1 MGGGAARR
9 EWRLSGP
16 PMTSTDSP
24 ARAGASGERLNTRAA
39 GVVALAVLCSRI
51 LGLVRLQ
58 VFAALF
64 GAGRLMDVFFIAFR
78 IPNLLRDMVGEG
90 ALSTAFVTTFSKTA
104 ARDGDASAWQLA
116 NKVVTLTA
124 VVVSALVLLGIVLAP
139 WLVALLGWGFGP
151 AKAALTVELTR
162 IMYPF
167 ILIVSLAALVMGM
180 LNARNVFGVPALAST
195 FFNLGLILTGAGLGW
210 WLDPH
215 FGPKATVALAVGVLV
230 GGLLQLGVQIPS
242 LRRFGYRYRPDF
254 RWRDPGVRAMLLIM
268 GPSVIAASTVQ
279 VNVVVNSA
287 FASMLGNGPIS
298 WLGYAFRLMQFPI
311 GMFGVALGTVSL
323 PMLSRLAVAGEHDRF
338 RSELARGLRMVF
350 FMTIPAAIGL
360 MVLAGPIVS
369 VLYQH
374 GRFNPYDARQTAAAL
389 RFYSLGLCGYAA
401 LKVLVNAFYAVDR
414 RRTPMVVSLIAMGL
428 NLLLCWF
435 TTQIMHWGV
444 RGLALSV
451 AAVATANFLVLYAL
465 MRRHLGRL
473 ASGEMFSMLARL
485 GVACAALALICWGGL
500 HWPLAHWQ
508 TGPFWPKL
516 AALTLVIV
524 VGAGAFFVC
533 ALALG
538 IAEMHDTAQIVK
550 RKLRVA

>member
-1 MGGGAARR
+1 M
-9 EWRLSGP
+9 
-16 PMTSTDSP
+16 
-24 ARAGASGERLNTRAA
+24 ASSEQAVTKGTHGEKLNTRAA
-39 GVVALAVLCSRI
+39 GVIALAVLMSRI
-51 LGLVRLQ
+51 LGMVRLQ

-90 ALSTAFVTTFSKTA
+90 ALSTAFVTTFSKTV
-104 ARDGDASAWQLA
+104 AREGDQSAWRLA

-124 VVVSALVLLGIVLAP
+124 VMVSALVVLGIAVAP
-139 WLVALLGWGFGP
+139 WLVALLGWGFDP

-195 FFNLGLILTGAGLGW
+195 FFNLGFIITGAGLGW

-215 FGPKATVALAVGVLV
+215 FGPKAVLGLAIGVLV

-242 LRRFGYRYRPDF
+242 LLRFGYRYRPDF
-254 RWRDPGVRAMLLIM
+254 RWRDPGVKAMLLIM

-287 FASMLGNGPIS
+287 FASTLGNGPIS

-323 PMLSRLAVAGEHDRF
+323 PMLSRLAVAGDAERL

-350 FMTIPAAIGL
+350 FLTVPAAIGL
-360 MVLAGPIVS
+360 IVLAGPIVS

-374 GRFNPYDARQTAAAL
+374 GRFTAYEAHQTAGAL

-414 RRTPMVVSLIAMGL
+414 RRTPMVVSLSAMGL
-428 NLLLCWF
+428 NLLLCWL
-435 TTQIMHWGV
+435 TTQQWHWGA
-444 RGLALSV
+444 RGLAFST
-451 AAVATANFLVLYAL
+451 AAVATVNFLVLYGL

-473 ASGEMFSMLARL
+473 DSHAMLSMFARL
-485 GVACAALALICWGGL
+485 AVAGTLLGAICWGGS
-500 HWPLAHWQ
+500 HWLLPDWAHQ
-508 TGPFWPKL
+508 RFWPKL
-516 AALTLVIV
+516 GALAAVIV
-524 VGAGAFFVC
+524 IGAGAFFGS
-533 ALALG
+533 AMLLG
-538 IAEMHDTAQIVK
+538 IGEMRELVQVLR
-550 RKLRVA
+550 RKLHVA

>member
-1 MGGGAARR
+1 
-9 EWRLSGP
+9 
-16 PMTSTDSP
+16 MTSRE
-24 ARAGASGERLNTRAA
+24 RAVTKGAHGERLNTRAA
-39 GVVALAVLCSRI
+39 GVIALAVLMSRI
-51 LGLVRLQ
+51 LGMVRLQ

-90 ALSTAFVTTFSKTA
+90 ALSTAFVTTFSKTI
-104 ARDGDASAWQLA
+104 AREGDQSAWRLA

-124 VVVSALVLLGIVLAP
+124 VGVSALVVLGIVVAP
-139 WLVALLGWGFGP
+139 WLVALLGWGFDP

-162 IMYPF
+162 VMYPF

-195 FFNLGLILTGAGLGW
+195 FFNLGFIITGAGVGW

-215 FGPKATVALAVGVLV
+215 FGPKAVLGLAIGVLV
-230 GGLLQLGVQIPS
+230 GGVLQLGVQIPS
-242 LRRFGYRYRPDF
+242 LLRFGYRYRPDF
-254 RWRDPGVRAMLLIM
+254 RWRDPGVKAMLLIM

-287 FASMLGNGPIS
+287 FASTLGNGPIS

-323 PMLSRLAVAGEHDRF
+323 PMLSRLAVAGDLERL

-350 FMTIPAAIGL
+350 FLTVPAAIGL
-360 MVLAGPIVS
+360 IVLAGPIVS

-374 GRFNPYDARQTAAAL
+374 GRFTAYEAHQTAGAL

-414 RRTPMVVSLIAMGL
+414 RRTPMVVSLSAMGL
-428 NLLLCWF
+428 NLLLCWL
-435 TTQIMHWGV
+435 TTQQWHWGA
-444 RGLALSV
+444 RGLAFST
-451 AAVATANFLVLYAL
+451 AMVATVNFLVLYAL

-473 ASGEMFSMLARL
+473 DSRAMLVMFARL
-485 GVACAALALICWGGL
+485 GLAGALLALSCWGGE
-500 HWPLAHWQ
+500 HWLLPQWAHQ
-508 TGPFWPKL
+508 PFWPKL
-516 AALTLVIV
+516 GALAAVIV
-524 VGAGAFFVC
+524 IGAGAFFGS
-533 ALALG
+533 AMLLG
-538 IAEMHDTAQIVK
+538 IGEMRELVQILR
-550 RKLRVA
+550 RKLHAT

>member
-1 MGGGAARR
+1 MTARERAVTKGAH
-9 EWRLSGP
+9 
-16 PMTSTDSP
+16 
-24 ARAGASGERLNTRAA
+24 GERLNTRAA
-39 GVVALAVLCSRI
+39 GVIALAVLMSRI
-51 LGLVRLQ
+51 LGMVRLQ

-90 ALSTAFVTTFSKTA
+90 ALSTAFVTTFSKTI
-104 ARDGDASAWQLA
+104 AREGDQSAWRLA

-124 VVVSALVLLGIVLAP
+124 VGVSALVVLGIAVAP
-139 WLVALLGWGFGP
+139 WLVALLGWGFDP

-162 IMYPF
+162 VMYPF

-195 FFNLGLILTGAGLGW
+195 FFNLGFIITGAGVGW

-215 FGPKATVALAVGVLV
+215 FGPKAVLGLAIGVLV
-230 GGLLQLGVQIPS
+230 GGVLQLGVQIPS
-242 LRRFGYRYRPDF
+242 LLRFGYRYRPDF
-254 RWRDPGVRAMLLIM
+254 RWRDPGVKAMLLIM

-287 FASMLGNGPIS
+287 FASTLGNGPIS

-323 PMLSRLAVAGEHDRF
+323 PMLSRLAVAGDLERL

-350 FMTIPAAIGL
+350 FLTVPAAIGL
-360 MVLAGPIVS
+360 IVLAGPIVS

-374 GRFNPYDARQTAAAL
+374 GRFTAYEAHQTAGAL

-414 RRTPMVVSLIAMGL
+414 RRTPMVVSLSAMGL
-428 NLLLCWF
+428 NLLLCWL
-435 TTQIMHWGV
+435 TTQQWHWGA
-444 RGLALSV
+444 RGLAFST
-451 AAVATANFLVLYAL
+451 AMVATVNFLVLYAL

-473 ASGEMFSMLARL
+473 DSRAMLVMFARL
-485 GVACAALALICWGGL
+485 GLAGALLALSCWGGE
-500 HWPLAHWQ
+500 HWLLPQWAHQ
-508 TGPFWPKL
+508 PFWPKL
-516 AALTLVIV
+516 GALAAVIV
-524 VGAGAFFVC
+524 IGAGAFFGS
-533 ALALG
+533 AMLLG
-538 IAEMHDTAQIVK
+538 IGEMRELVQILR
-550 RKLRVA
+550 RKLHAT

>member
-1 MGGGAARR
+1 MTARERAVTKGAH
-9 EWRLSGP
+9 
-16 PMTSTDSP
+16 
-24 ARAGASGERLNTRAA
+24 GERLNTRAA
-39 GVVALAVLCSRI
+39 GVIALAVLMSRI
-51 LGLVRLQ
+51 LGMVRLQ

-90 ALSTAFVTTFSKTA
+90 ALSTAFVTTFSKTI
-104 ARDGDASAWQLA
+104 AREGDQSAWRLA

-124 VVVSALVLLGIVLAP
+124 VGVSALVVLGIVVAP
-139 WLVALLGWGFGP
+139 WLVALLGWGFDP

-162 IMYPF
+162 VMYPF

-195 FFNLGLILTGAGLGW
+195 FFNLGFIITGAGVGW

-215 FGPKATVALAVGVLV
+215 FGPKAVLGLAIGVLV
-230 GGLLQLGVQIPS
+230 GGVLQLGVQIPS
-242 LRRFGYRYRPDF
+242 LLRFGYRYRPDF
-254 RWRDPGVRAMLLIM
+254 RWRDPGVKAMLLIM

-287 FASMLGNGPIS
+287 FASTLGNGPIS

-323 PMLSRLAVAGEHDRF
+323 PMLSRLAVAGDLERL

-350 FMTIPAAIGL
+350 FLTVPAAIGL
-360 MVLAGPIVS
+360 IVLAGPIVS

-374 GRFNPYDARQTAAAL
+374 GRFTAYEAHQTAGAL

-414 RRTPMVVSLIAMGL
+414 RRTPMVVSLSAMGL
-428 NLLLCWF
+428 NLLLCWL
-435 TTQIMHWGV
+435 TTQQWHWGA
-444 RGLALSV
+444 RGLAFST
-451 AAVATANFLVLYAL
+451 AMVATVNFLVLYAL

-473 ASGEMFSMLARL
+473 DSRAMLVMFARL
-485 GVACAALALICWGGL
+485 GLAGALLALSCWGGE
-500 HWPLAHWQ
+500 HWLLPQWAHQ
-508 TGPFWPKL
+508 PFWPKL
-516 AALTLVIV
+516 GALAAVIV
-524 VGAGAFFVC
+524 IGAGAFFGS
-533 ALALG
+533 AMLLG
-538 IAEMHDTAQIVK
+538 IGEMRELVQILR
-550 RKLRVA
+550 RKLHAT

>member
-1 MGGGAARR
+1 
-9 EWRLSGP
+9 
-16 PMTSTDSP
+16 MTSRE
-24 ARAGASGERLNTRAA
+24 RAVTKGAHGERLNTRAA
-39 GVVALAVLCSRI
+39 GVIALAVLMSRI
-51 LGLVRLQ
+51 LGMVRLQ

-90 ALSTAFVTTFSKTA
+90 ALSTAFVTTFSKTI
-104 ARDGDASAWQLA
+104 AREGDQSAWRLA

-124 VVVSALVLLGIVLAP
+124 VGVSALVVLGIAVAP
-139 WLVALLGWGFGP
+139 WLVALLGWGFDP

-162 IMYPF
+162 VMYPF

-195 FFNLGLILTGAGLGW
+195 FFNLGFIITGAGVGW

-215 FGPKATVALAVGVLV
+215 FGPKAVLGLAIGVLV
-230 GGLLQLGVQIPS
+230 GGVLQLGVQIPS
-242 LRRFGYRYRPDF
+242 LLRFGYRYRPDF
-254 RWRDPGVRAMLLIM
+254 RWRDPGVKAMLLIM

-287 FASMLGNGPIS
+287 FASTLGNGPIS

-323 PMLSRLAVAGEHDRF
+323 PMLSRLAVAGDLERL

-350 FMTIPAAIGL
+350 FLTVPAAIGL
-360 MVLAGPIVS
+360 IVLAGPIVS

-374 GRFNPYDARQTAAAL
+374 GRFTAYEAHQTAGAL

-414 RRTPMVVSLIAMGL
+414 RRTPMVVSLSAMGL
-428 NLLLCWF
+428 NLLLCWL
-435 TTQIMHWGV
+435 TTQQWHWGA
-444 RGLALSV
+444 RGLAFST
-451 AAVATANFLVLYAL
+451 AMVATVNFLVLYAL

-473 ASGEMFSMLARL
+473 DSRAMLVMFARL
-485 GVACAALALICWGGL
+485 GLAGALLALSCWGGE
-500 HWPLAHWQ
+500 HWLLPQWAHQ
-508 TGPFWPKL
+508 PFWPKL
-516 AALTLVIV
+516 GALAAVIV
-524 VGAGAFFVC
+524 IGAGAFFGS
-533 ALALG
+533 AMLLG
-538 IAEMHDTAQIVK
+538 IGEMRELVQILR
-550 RKLRVA
+550 RKLHAT

>member
-1 MGGGAARR
+1 
-9 EWRLSGP
+9 
-16 PMTSTDSP
+16 MTSRE
-24 ARAGASGERLNTRAA
+24 RAVTKGAHGERLNTRAA
-39 GVVALAVLCSRI
+39 GVIALAVLMSRI
-51 LGLVRLQ
+51 LGMVRLQ

-90 ALSTAFVTTFSKTA
+90 ALSTAFVTTFSKTI
-104 ARDGDASAWQLA
+104 AREGDQSAWRLA

-124 VVVSALVLLGIVLAP
+124 VGVSALVVLGIAVAP
-139 WLVALLGWGFGP
+139 WLVALLGWGFDP

-162 IMYPF
+162 VMYPF

-195 FFNLGLILTGAGLGW
+195 FFNLGFIITGAGVGW

-215 FGPKATVALAVGVLV
+215 FGPKAVLGLAIGVLV
-230 GGLLQLGVQIPS
+230 GGVLQLGVQIPS
-242 LRRFGYRYRPDF
+242 LLRFGYRYRPDF
-254 RWRDPGVRAMLLIM
+254 RWRDPGVKAMLLIM

-287 FASMLGNGPIS
+287 FASTLGNGPIS

-323 PMLSRLAVAGEHDRF
+323 PMLSRLAVAGDLERL

-350 FMTIPAAIGL
+350 FLTVPAAIGL
-360 MVLAGPIVS
+360 IVLAGPIVS

-374 GRFNPYDARQTAAAL
+374 GRFTAYEAHQTAGAL

-414 RRTPMVVSLIAMGL
+414 RRTPMEVSLSAMGL
-428 NLLLCWF
+428 NLLLCWL
-435 TTQIMHWGV
+435 TTQQWHWGA
-444 RGLALSV
+444 RGLAFST
-451 AAVATANFLVLYAL
+451 AMVATVNFLVLYAL

-473 ASGEMFSMLARL
+473 DSRAMLVMFARL
-485 GVACAALALICWGGL
+485 GLAGALLALSCWGGE
-500 HWPLAHWQ
+500 HWLLPQWAHQ
-508 TGPFWPKL
+508 PFWPKL
-516 AALTLVIV
+516 GALAAVIV
-524 VGAGAFFVC
+524 IGAGAFFGS
-533 ALALG
+533 AMLLG
-538 IAEMHDTAQIVK
+538 IGEMRELVQILR
-550 RKLRVA
+550 RKLHAT